1 MKGCLVMVASRHA
14 APCGFLEQRPLLMSL
29 RLVGPSESLDER
41 YLRVRPLRPSGPLPA
56 MALMAALRPAGAGGP
71 CDGPASLKS
80 RWLCPFVGLA
90 SSDSEAVNSQ
100 LAQGQSAL
108 PRCPGHS
115 LGQFKDPVVCLFVL
129 VGLCFTDHLGSFLL
143 FLSLPPRSHSLH
155 CGSLLQWEIREEIKQ
170 SSLAPSPWLWI
181 HFGWWEEVG
190 SPGGGSDGK
199 EYTCQCRRH
208 GFDPWVRKIP
218 WRREWLPTPV
228 SLPGESHGQRS
239 LVGYSPGV
247 AQSRIRLND

>member
-1 MKGCLVMVASRHA
+1 MRGCLVMVASRHA

-41 YLRVRPLRPSGPLPA
+41 YLRVRPLRPSGSLPA

-100 LAQGQSAL
+100 LAEGQSAL

-115 LGQFKDPVVCLFVL
+115 LGQFKDPVVCLFV
-129 VGLCFTDHLGSFLL
+129 
-143 FLSLPPRSHSLH
+143 
-155 CGSLLQWEIREEIKQ
+155 
-170 SSLAPSPWLWI
+170 
-181 HFGWWEEVG
+181 
-190 SPGGGSDGK
+190 
-199 EYTCQCRRH
+199 
-208 GFDPWVRKIP
+208 
-218 WRREWLPTPV
+218 
-228 SLPGESHGQRS
+228 
-239 LVGYSPGV
+239 
-247 AQSRIRLND
+247 